1 MSDGER
7 IRAFVAV
14 PSDGLWVESARGLV
28 ARLEQSLPRAS
39 WTKPA
44 SWHLT
49 LKFFEQIS
57 RDQAR
62 ALGHT
67 IGPVALE
74 TTPGEIAAAGA
85 VVFPPRGPA
94 RVLAVGFA
102 PSPILEG
109 IGRLVR
115 ELEAAAHSFGLSA
128 EKRAFHP
135 HVTLARLRH
144 PWPPDAVESFRQ
156 EVGAWSFPDW
166 HARSCVLYESRLLR
180 EGAVHTPLEEWSFA
194 GGPRGVRA

>member
-1 MSDGER
+1 MSEGEK
-7 IRAFVAV
+7 IRAFIAL
-14 PSDGLWVESARGLV
+14 PCDSPWVESARGLV

-57 RDQAR
+57 REQAR
-62 ALGHT
+62 ALGDT
-67 IGPVALE
+67 IGPIALE
-74 TTPGEIAAAGA
+74 TTPGEIATAGA

-109 IGRLVR
+109 IGRLVHG
-115 ELEAAAHSFGLSA
+115 LEAAAHAFGLSA

-135 HVTLARLRH
+135 HITLARLRQS
-144 PWPPDAVESFRQ
+144 WPADAVESFRR
-156 EVGAWSFPDW
+156 EVGAWSFPNW
-166 HARSCVLYESRLLR
+166 QARSCVLYESRLLR
-180 EGAVHTPLEEWSFA
+180 EGAVHTPLEEWSFV